1 MPQPKKAFEEA
12 RIPFTKMTFSP
23 DVPSTQL
30 GPNEYNAGV
39 NVESDVRGIR
49 SVNGDEI
56 ILDSVPGTP
65 TFVSGGFR
73 QPIPGSDNDFW
84 FVVANT
90 EGEWWANNGEGDW
103 LEITNGA
110 GPFTTYN
117 QATNITEAWSGTVPF
132 YNDEANPP
140 QFWPE
145 FTGVGFPISTI
156 SGNGTTVTATFTN
169 QADEITGV
177 TIADHEGRFVYTNG
191 APLKAG
197 QRVTISGT
205 NTNTTDQTIPDV
217 AVAGLLGQ
225 FTCDSFTAPAEFTA
239 SIAGTTMTVTSVA
252 SGNILENMDL
262 DGTGLSANT
271 RIIGQLTGTTFG
283 VGTYTIT
290 PSQTVASTAI
300 TGVRPT
306 GMAVGQ
312 TVTVSGTVATSNQ
325 TLSNVAITS
334 LAGNFS
340 CNSATLSNGA
350 KVAVSGTITNTPQTL
365 SSVSINSTT
374 GDFSCAAA
382 TLSAGQRVTVAG
394 TVTNT
399 PTVLSSVAAVGNTGQ
414 FECSATSLQVG
425 QVVKVEGVA
434 PTAPIVLTGVAI
446 TGVGGQFSCTTSTLY
461 VGQIITIS
469 GTFGG
474 TGSITGYSNPT
485 TYKIS
490 ATNGTTTFTLVNT
503 DGSAIVT
510 TAGTPTGLTYTIDPF
525 LIAGYQNPTSYKIS
539 ATNGS
544 TTFTLVNL
552 TGSPLVTA
560 GGSATPLTFTVQV
573 PEINAYT
580 NPTEYVISTTNG
592 STTFTLTKT
601 DGTAIGTQGGIP
613 TGLTFTVQI
622 PSITGYTN
630 PTNYIIRTT
639 NGTTTFQLYT
649 IAIVDGQEVLGS
661 PIVTTGGAV
670 TGLTFVVNAAS
681 IAGYSNP
688 TNYYIS
694 ETNGSTSFTL
704 VDGNGDPVASTGGPI
719 TGLQFVVQAPEI
731 VGYSNPSTYYI
742 VATNGTNQFQLSTT
756 YGGSPI
762 TTNGGSPAGLV
773 YTYTPF
779 AVGQEIIVRAT
790 VPVAYRGTYTV
801 SAVTASSVS
810 WLSNAQGT
818 MLVAGGVSD
827 TMPRMVMYSN
837 TLPATIYEIVYE
849 SPTEQKIILS
859 ATQTAAPYSAGD
871 YIIISGINTFYNGV
885 FRVVSSTTDEII
897 YEAAPLANFPSTL
910 QGVGT
915 VSPKYAWNYNPL
927 WKSVYAKWMRIYNTP
942 NVGSILVA
950 GNLTATDLDNT
961 VFEYPTTVQW
971 SQAFGLNQAPLT
983 WEPTV
988 TNVANQL
995 DMPLRGGGLDAFPCN
1010 GQLFICSYWD
1020 TVVLSPINYSTTSAP
1035 ILGVRQFNQGRGIL
1049 SSNCWTN
1056 ADKVVYGVDA
1066 RDIWVFDGN
1075 DFQGIANQRVK
1086 NWFYNQIDQNY
1097 VDRIFMDTNTAKNQ
1111 IEIYYPTQP
1120 PVIESIAITDTQ
1132 GTFTCNVL
1140 TTVGGPLR
1148 LGLQVQLSGT
1158 ETGSGSISGYN
1169 PAGSTYYVIQTN
1181 GSDEFQLSA
1190 TPTGSPITT
1199 TPGSVTGVE
1208 FQFISDGIPNMMLS
1222 YRYDLDCWN
1231 APREVQ
1237 SATMTCEAPFWST
1250 QQWYYGVSGTTL
1262 TGSGTGARFNIQN
1275 QIVRYGGFPT
1285 PNVRGTGYAVGNTI
1299 RILGTAIGGQTPA
1312 NDAVITVTA
1321 VDGPGRIVSFTATGT
1336 PLQTW
1341 YYDPGRRTIVYA
1353 RGLLDR
1359 NLVQKDDGYNFLGP
1373 QTEEYPIRSQ
1383 FRRDNIRIL
1392 PDYSGKLLVH
1402 RILPEVNNLNKY
1414 NLPIDP
1420 TQEENRIG
1428 TVDIRVEGA
1437 NSVGQPPVETTA
1449 LSISTDTDY
1458 PWVQMNQNAHRVN
1471 SIEISHSSTDNIWI
1485 CAATTWQFTQTED
1498 DR

>member
-12 RIPFTKMTFSP
+12 RIPFTKMTYSP

-39 NVESDVRGIR
+39 NVETDVRGIR
-49 SVNGDEI
+49 SVLGDEI
-56 ILDSVPGTP
+56 ILKSVPGTP

-73 QPIPGSDNDFW
+73 QPIPGQENDFW

-90 EGEWWANNGEGDW
+90 EGEWWCNNGEGDW

-145 FTGVGFPISTI
+145 FEGVGFPITAI

-191 APLKAG
+191 AALKAG

-205 NTNTTDQTIPDV
+205 NTNTIDQRIPDV
-217 AVAGLLGQ
+217 GVAGLNGQ
-225 FTCDSFTAPAEFTA
+225 FACDSFTAPAEFTA
-239 SIAGTTMTVTSVA
+239 SIAGTTMTVTAVA

-262 DGTGLSANT
+262 DGTGLAANT
-271 RIIGQLTGTTFG
+271 RIVNQLTGTAFST
-283 VGTYTIT
+283 GTYTIT
-290 PSQTVASTAI
+290 PTQTVAATTI
-300 TGVRPT
+300 TGVRPA
-306 GMAVGQ
+306 GMSVGQ
-312 TVTVSGTVATSNQ
+312 TVTVSGTVSTSNQ
-325 TLSNVAITS
+325 TLSNVKLTS
-334 LAGNFS
+334 LSGDFS
-340 CNSATLSNGA
+340 CNSATLTEGA
-350 KVAVSGTITNTPQTL
+350 RVAVSGAISNTAQTL
-365 SSVSINSTT
+365 STVSINSVT

-382 TLSAGQRVTVAG
+382 TLSVGQKLTVSG
-394 TVTNT
+394 TISNT
-399 PTVLSSVAAVGNTGQ
+399 PTVLGTVAAVGNTGQ
-414 FECSATSLQVG
+414 FQCAATSLQVG
-425 QVVKVEGVA
+425 QVVRVDGVA
-434 PTAPIVLTGVAI
+434 PTSPIVLTGVAI
-446 TGVGGQFSCTTSTLY
+446 AGTVGDFTCTAATLY

-469 GTFGG
+469 GTLGG
-474 TGSITGYSNPT
+474 TGSITGYTNPT

-490 ATNGTTTFTLVNT
+490 VTNGSTTFTIVEL
-503 DGSAIVT
+503 DGTAVVT

-525 LIAGYQNPTSYKIS
+525 LIAGYQNPTSYRIS
-539 ATNGS
+539 ATNGT

-552 TGSPLVTA
+552 TGSPIATS

-573 PEINAYT
+573 PEINGYT
-580 NPTEYVISTTNG
+580 TPTQYVIGATNG
-592 STTFTLTKT
+592 STTFTLATLA
-601 DGTAIGTQGGIP
+601 GEAITTQGGIP

-630 PTNYIIRTT
+630 PTDYIIQAT
-639 NGTTTFQLYT
+639 NGTTTFRLYT
-649 IAIVDGQEVLGS
+649 IVVVDGEEVLGS
-661 PIVTTGGAV
+661 PLTTAGGAI
-670 TGLTFVVNAAS
+670 TGLTFVVEAAS
-681 IAGYSNP
+681 ITGYSNP

-694 ETNGSTSFTL
+694 ETNGSTTFTL
-704 VDGNGDPVASTGGPI
+704 VDGNGDAIATQGGAT
-719 TGLQFVVQAPEI
+719 TGLTFALQAPEI
-731 VGYSNPSTYYI
+731 VGYSNPSTYFI
-742 VATNGTNQFQLSTT
+742 VAANGTNQFQLSTT
-756 YGGSPI
+756 SGGSPI

-779 AVGQEIIVRAT
+779 AVGQDIIVRAT
-790 VPVAYRGTYTV
+790 VPEAYRGTYTV
-801 SAVTASSVS
+801 TAVTASTVS
-810 WLSNAQGT
+810 WASATQGAAT
-818 MLVAGGVSD
+818 VLGGVSD
-827 TMPRMVMYSN
+827 TMPVMIMYSN
-837 TLPATIYEIVYE
+837 TLPISIYDIVYE

-859 ATQTAAPYSAGD
+859 STQLLAPYSNGD
-871 YIIISGINTFYNGV
+871 YIIISGVNTFFNGV
-885 FRVVSSTTDEII
+885 FLVTSSTIDEII
-897 YEAAPLANFPSTL
+897 YEAAPLGNFPGPGT
-910 QGVGT
+910 GGT
-915 VSPKYAWNYNPL
+915 VSPQYAWNFNPN
-927 WKSVYAKWMRIYNTP
+927 WKSVYAKFMRIYNTP
-942 NVGSILVA
+942 NVGSILIA

-961 VFEYPTTVQW
+961 VLEFPTTVQW

-1010 GQLFICSYWD
+1010 GQLFVCSYWD
-1020 TVVLSPINYSTTSAP
+1020 TVVLSPINYSTTSTP

-1086 NWFYNQIDQNY
+1086 NWFYNQIDQRY
-1097 VDRIFMDTNTAKNQ
+1097 IDRIYMDTNSAKNQ

-1120 PVIESIAITDTQ
+1120 PVIESITITDTQ
-1132 GTFTCNVL
+1132 GTFTCNIL

-1158 ETGSGSISGYN
+1158 ESGTGSISGYN

-1181 GSDEFQLSA
+1181 GLDTFQLA
-1190 TPTGSPITT
+1190 TTPTGSAITT
-1199 TPGSVTGVE
+1199 TAGTVTGVE
-1208 FQFISDGIPNMMLS
+1208 FRFISDGIPNMMLS

-1237 SATMTCEAPFWST
+1237 SATMSCEAPFWST

-1275 QIVRYGGFPT
+1275 NIVSYGGFPT
-1285 PNVRGTGYAVGNTI
+1285 PNVRGSGYAVGNTV
-1299 RILGTAIGGQTPA
+1299 RILGTALGGQTPA

-1353 RGLLDR
+1353 RGLLNR

-1373 QTEEYPIRSQ
+1373 QLEEYPIRSQ

-1392 PDYSGKLLVH
+1392 PNYSGKLLVH
-1402 RILPEVNNLNKY
+1402 RILPEINNLNKY

-1420 TQEENRIG
+1420 VQEDNRIG
-1428 TVDIRVEGA
+1428 TVDIRIEGA
-1437 NSVGQPPVETTA
+1437 ESVGQTPVETTA
-1449 LSISTDTDY
+1449 LTISTDTDY